1 MLFFRLVLGILMLA
15 AGSRLF
21 WLFLGTVGFIS
32 GFDLAEKVLRSQPG
46 DIIIVVALLAGLVGA
61 LLAVFLQKIAV
72 LAGGFL
78 AGGYLSL
85 RLMEEFGM
93 RNNPYHWLLLVLGC
107 IIGAVLMQV
116 LFKWALIILSSGMGA
131 ILVLQAF
138 PGSRHMTGLPF
149 VSLLI
154 LGIAV
159 QAGLF
164 RRRSSFRKRHQG

>member
-1 MLFFRLVLGILMLA
+1 MFIFRLTLGILMLTS
-15 AGSRLF
+15 GSRLF
-21 WLFLGTVGFIS
+21 WLFLGAVGFVS
-32 GFDLAEKVLRSQPG
+32 GFDLAEKVMQSQPRE
-46 DIIIVVALLAGLVGA
+46 IIIVSALLAGLVGA

-78 AGGYLSL
+78 AGGYLAF

-116 LFKWALIILSSGMGA
+116 LFKWALIILSSCVGS

-138 PGSRHMTGLPF
+138 PVSLQVTKLAF
-149 VSLLI
+149 VILLI
-154 LGIAV
+154 LGVTV
-159 QAGLF
+159 QSGLLS
-164 RRRSSFRKRHQG
+164 RKSS